1 MRQVTIRR
9 WIGTVAT
16 LGAFAYLN
24 LRNWCQ
30 PGWCG
35 RFGFPLTYRAWS
47 DEIPDFNG
55 KITGG
60 PTFSMSALSA
70 DIVIALAVALAISL
84 GVGWPR
90 WRNQHAA

>member
-1 MRQVTIRR
+1 MRHVTIGR

-30 PGWCG
+30 PGWCS
-35 RFGFPLTYRAWS
+35 RFGFPLTYRTWS
-47 DEIPDFNG
+47 DEIPEVNG
-55 KITGG
+55 KMIG
-60 PTFSMSALSA
+60 PTFSISALSA

-84 GVGWPR
+84 AVGLPR
-90 WRNQHAA
+90 WLNQHAA